1 MIYPDVPNFTL
12 LVEKMEIMIITDIL
26 VRCKMTDNEYVQSI
40 LILAYTCRR
49 QMQLWELLYTKS
61 HFSIKLFLSV

>member
-26 VRCKMTDNEYVQSI
+26 VRTVSMNGCS
-40 LILAYTCRR
+40 
-49 QMQLWELLYTKS
+49 
-61 HFSIKLFLSV
+61 